1 MKITPEKVRA
11 VYQMLLSLEPF
22 DKWNLSAANR
32 ITFAV
37 APLKSRRGDWD
48 PNTNTLRVS
57 TVCITT
63 FPALVAVV
71 MHEICHVRQQRL
83 CRLPDSADGHN
94 GDFNRMRDQICKHH
108 GFLDPG
114 IF

>member
-11 VYQMLLSLEPF
+11 VYQMLLQMEPF
-22 DKWNLSAANR
+22 NNWTFHAVSQ

-48 PNTNTLRVS
+48 SNTKTLRVS

-63 FPALVAVV
+63 FLGLVGVV
-71 MHEICHVRQQRL
+71 AHEMIHVRQQQM
-83 CRLPDSADGHN
+83 CRLPDSAEGHN
-94 GDFNRMRDQICKHH
+94 GDFTRMTLQICKE
-108 GFLDPG
+108 FPFDPG
-114 IF
+114 HF